1 MCLMNVRYF
10 GERTCTDPHKRI
22 AILQPPSSYSTRAY
36 QFLPLDELPHRVA
49 LDVLREKV
57 LDLDGLPEEGQAGLV
72 SQDVLDLDP
81 LFALLAELWPVPS
94 FNRYSSTNT

>member
-1 MCLMNVRYF
+1 MSDECKF
-10 GERTCTDPHKRI
+10 GERTCTDPHER
-22 AILQPPSSYSTRAY
+22 LQPPSSYSTRAY
-36 QFLPLDELPHRVA
+36 QFLPLDELPHRVC

-57 LDLDGLPEEGQAGLV
+57 LDLDGLSEEGQAGLV

-94 FNRYSSTNT
+94 FNTNRYNSTSQY

>member
-1 MCLMNVRYF
+1 MSINMCLMNVRYF
-10 GERTCTDPHKRI
+10 GERTCTYPHGRLR
-22 AILQPPSSYSTRAY
+22 LQPPSSYSTRAY

-49 LDVLREKV
+49 LDVFREKV

-81 LFALLAELWPVPS
+81 LFDLLAELWPVPS
-94 FNRYSSTNT
+94 FNVPWF